1 MTSVAIRVSWPA
13 RLSSLL
19 EITPQSSAYSESESP
34 EGKKPLSK
42 FLSLLVRSQL
52 GPLAALLVI
61 VLVFAGADQIWGSG
75 SFLSWRNLRVLSS
88 SAALIAVPA
97 LGMTM
102 IIIAGGI
109 DLSAGTALTL
119 CGTVLATALKYSSAT
134 VGQPGFETA
143 VAFAVGLTILTGCLC
158 GLVNG
163 LIISAT
169 GVVPFIVTLGTMTIF
184 LGIGQI
190 IAKESTVY
198 AGTERIPYW
207 LQNLCVTGSNPDKYL
222 VIPYVPSSALAAII
236 LAIAVGLLLRYTIFG
251 RNVFAIGS
259 NRSTARLCGVP
270 IGLTLVSVYVLAGL
284 FFSLGG
290 ILYFA
295 EVKNGNPPDGTG
307 KELEIIAAVVLG
319 GGSLSGGRGSIL
331 GSVIGALIIVV
342 IRSGCT
348 LLEIPNTYT
357 YIMIGVIIIVA
368 VILDQL
374 RQGSPEWLFR
384 LFSVSGQAS

>member
-1 MTSVAIRVSWPA
+1 MKS
-13 RLSSLL
+13 
-19 EITPQSSAYSESESP
+19 
-34 EGKKPLSK
+34 LSK
-42 FLSLLVRSQL
+42 IFTLLGRSQV
-52 GPLAALLVI
+52 GPLVALLFI
-61 VLVFAGADQIWGSG
+61 VAVFAVADQVWGSG
-75 SFLSWRNLRVLSS
+75 SFLSWRNMRVLSS
-88 SAALIAVPA
+88 SASLIAVPA
-97 LGMTM
+97 MGMTM

-119 CGTVLATALKYSSAT
+119 CGTVLATSLKYST
-134 VGQPGFETA
+134 VTSGQPGFATA
-143 VAFAVGLTILTGCLC
+143 VALAVGLTVMTGCLC

-163 LIISAT
+163 LLISTT

-198 AGTERIPYW
+198 ASIERIPYW
-207 LQNLCVTGSNPDKYL
+207 LQNLCVTGSNSEKYL
-222 VIPYVPSSALAAII
+222 MLPYVPTSAIVAVALAI
-236 LAIAVGLLLRYTIFG
+236 LVGLMLRYTVYG
-251 RNVFAIGS
+251 RNIFAIGS
-259 NRSTARLCGVP
+259 NRLTARLCGVP
-270 IGLTLVSVYVLAGL
+270 IGLTIVSVYVLAGL

-290 ILYFA
+290 ILYFG

-331 GSVIGALIIVV
+331 GSMIGAWIIVV

-374 RQGSPEWLFR
+374 RQGSPPWVFR
-384 LFSVSGQAS
+384 LLARAAEAKA

>member
-1 MTSVAIRVSWPA
+1 MKI
-13 RLSSLL
+13 LSKIFSLL
-19 EITPQSSAYSESESP
+19 
-34 EGKKPLSK
+34 G
-42 FLSLLVRSQL
+42 RSQL
-52 GPLAALLVI
+52 GPLVALLVI
-61 VLVFAGADQIWGSG
+61 VVLFATADFTWGSG

-88 SAALIAVPA
+88 SAALIVVPA

-102 IIIAGGI
+102 VIIAGGI

-119 CGTVLATALKYSSAT
+119 SGTVLATSLKYSSAAT
-134 VGQPGFETA
+134 GQPGFATAIAMA
-143 VAFAVGLTILTGCLC
+143 VALTLMTGCLC

-163 LIISAT
+163 LLISAT
-169 GVVPFIVTLGTMTIF
+169 GVVPFIITLGTMTIY

-190 IAKESTVY
+190 IAQESTVY
-198 AGTERIPYW
+198 AGIDRIPQW

-222 VIPYVPSSALAAII
+222 LLPYVPTSALAAMT
-236 LAIAVGLLLRYTIFG
+236 LAVMVGLLLRYTVYG
-251 RNVFAIGS
+251 RNIFAIGS
-259 NRSTARLCGVP
+259 NRLTARLCGVP
-270 IGLTLVSVYVLAGL
+270 IGFTLVSVYVLAGL
-284 FFSLGG
+284 FFALGG
-290 ILYFA
+290 VLYFA

-331 GSVIGALIIVV
+331 GTVIGALIIVV

-368 VILDQL
+368 VVLDQL
-374 RQGSPEWLFR
+374 RQGSPPWLFR
-384 LFSVSGQAS
+384 LLTRPAGDR

>member
-1 MTSVAIRVSWPA
+1 MK
-13 RLSSLL
+13 L
-19 EITPQSSAYSESESP
+19 
-34 EGKKPLSK
+34 LSK
-42 FLSLLVRSQL
+42 LFNLLGRSQL
-52 GPLAALLVI
+52 GPLVALLMI
-61 VLVFAGADQIWGSG
+61 VAIFALSDQLWGSG

-119 CGTVLATALKYSSAT
+119 SGTVLATALKYSSAT
-134 VGQPGFETA
+134 TGQPGFAAA
-143 VAFAVGLTILTGCLC
+143 VAMAVGLAVMTGCLC

-163 LIISAT
+163 LLISTT

-190 IAKESTVY
+190 IARESTVY
-198 AGTERIPYW
+198 AGIERIPYW

-222 VIPYVPSSALAAII
+222 VLPYVPTSAMVAVLLA
-236 LAIAVGLLLRYTIFG
+236 LLVGILLRYTVYG
-251 RNVFAIGS
+251 RNIFAIGS
-259 NRSTARLCGVP
+259 NRLTARLCGVP
-270 IGLTLVSVYVLAGL
+270 IGLTLVSVYLLAGL

-331 GSVIGALIIVV
+331 GSVIGAMIIVV

-357 YIMIGVIIIVA
+357 HIMIGVIIIVA

-374 RQGSPEWLFR
+374 RQGSPAWLFR
-384 LFSVSGQAS
+384 LLARTAEVKA